1 MAKRV
6 TAICEVTGKVV
17 TGKMPKRAKE
27 IPWTPGPQTRA
38 QRVKRALIG

>member
-6 TAICEVTGKVV
+6 TEICDVTGKVM

-27 IPWTPGPQTRA
+27 IPWTPGPQTRL
-38 QRVKRALIG
+38 QKFKRKAIG

>member
-6 TAICEVTGKVV
+6 TETDESTGQVRS
-17 TGKMPKRAKE
+17 GRRPKPAKL

-38 QRVKRALIG
+38 QRIARALWG